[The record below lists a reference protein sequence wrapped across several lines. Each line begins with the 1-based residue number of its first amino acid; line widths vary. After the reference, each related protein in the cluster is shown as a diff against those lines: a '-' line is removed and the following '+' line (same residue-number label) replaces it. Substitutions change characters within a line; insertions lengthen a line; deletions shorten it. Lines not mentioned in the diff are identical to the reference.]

1 MVWHNW
7 FIEELKNEMHH
18 LRIGE
23 RRERKIEKS
32 LHIFLEQE
40 TINYFLFNFLFKV
53 KGIALKYQYLK
64 DHDNN
69 RLTGMITVL
78 AQEVLHNKY

>member
-1 MVWHNW
+1 MVLHNW

-40 TINYFLFNFLFKV
+40 TINYFLF
-53 KGIALKYQYLK
+53 
-64 DHDNN
+64 
-69 RLTGMITVL
+69 
-78 AQEVLHNKY
+78 